1 MTRPRLELLDE
12 ALRQRILGEAYALLE
27 ETGVRVQAPVA
38 QELLTAHGATIID
51 GVARI
56 PRSMIREALASV
68 PHGFALYDRD
78 GNRAVEYGGDA
89 VHFDPGS
96 SCVHVLDSETLQ
108 HRESQA
114 ADLVRLIQVAEMLPA
129 YAAQSTAMVCA
140 DVPSEIGDLYRLFL
154 VLWYSGKPVVTG
166 AFSAT
171 TTQRMI
177 ELLATDAGSLE
188 ALGER
193 PRAIF
198 DVCPS
203 PPLHWSDF
211 AAENLVHLA
220 RADVPAEIISV
231 PLAGA
236 TAPVTLAGA
245 VVQHSAECLTGVVIH
260 QLARPGARV
269 VWGGAPAIFDMRS
282 GTTPMGAIETAMLD
296 AACSQVGRSL
306 GLPTHGYLCGSDAK
320 VVDAQAGLETGMAA
334 LIGVL
339 AGINM
344 ISGAGMLDFLAC
356 QSAEKLVIDA
366 DAIGMAQRF
375 GLGIEARGP
384 SLALEMFAKAGLQGE
399 FLKLKETRSLFRG
412 EQFLPSPVIDRTSL
426 HSWEEAGAHDAFA
439 RARARV
445 TELLAS
451 YRRPVLGEQREAA
464 LRTFMQREAA
474 RVGLATLPGT

>member
-1 MTRPRLELLDE
+1 MRTRLQLLDQ
-12 ALRQRILGEAYALLE
+12 ALLDRILGEAFALLME
-27 ETGVRVQAPVA
+27 PGVRVQAVVA
-38 QELLTAHGATIID
+38 QQLLAAHGATVAD

-56 PRSMIREALASV
+56 PEPVIRAALATV
-68 PHGFALYDRD
+68 PREFVLYDRD
-78 GNRAVEYGGDA
+78 GNRAVEYGRDA
-89 VHFDPGS
+89 VQFDPGS
-96 SCVHVLDSETLQ
+96 SCVHVLDPDTLQ

-114 ADLVRLIQVAEMLPA
+114 ADLVRLIQVAELLPA

-140 DVPSEIGDLYRLFL
+140 DVPSGIGDLYRLFL

-177 ELLATDAGSLE
+177 DLLAADAGGLD
-188 ALGER
+188 ALQAR

-211 AAENLVHLA
+211 AGENLVQLA

-245 VVQHSAECLTGVVIH
+245 VVQHAAECLTGIVIH

-282 GTTPMGAIETAMLD
+282 GNAPMGAIETAMLD
-296 AACSQVGRSL
+296 AACSQVGKSL

-356 QSAEKLVIDA
+356 HSAEKLVIDA
-366 DAIGMAQRF
+366 EAIGMAQRL
-375 GLGIEARGP
+375 GRGIEPRGT
-384 SLALEMFAKAGLQGE
+384 SLALEMFAKAGLSGE
-399 FLKLKETRSLFRG
+399 FLKLRETRALFRE
-412 EQFLPSPVIDRTSL
+412 EQFLPSPVIDRLSFRA
-426 HSWEEAGAHDAFA
+426 WEEAGASDSFT

-445 TELLAS
+445 AALLRQ
-451 YRRPVLGEQREAA
+451 YRRPELGAAREAA
-464 LRTFMQREAA
+464 LRAIMEREAMA
-474 RVGLATLPGT
+474 VGLTTLPGI